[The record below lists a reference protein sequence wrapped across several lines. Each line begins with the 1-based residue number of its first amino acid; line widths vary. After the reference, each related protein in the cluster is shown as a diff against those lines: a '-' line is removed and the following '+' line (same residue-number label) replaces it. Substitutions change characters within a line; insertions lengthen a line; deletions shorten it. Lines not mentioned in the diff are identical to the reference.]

1 MKYIAFAISETC
13 WIVRVELVV
22 RCATEYPWP
31 GLNGER
37 SVTYWRIKQFH
48 RHRARAYNTCIRS
61 TMTYGAATWALTQR
75 EEQLLQSCDRRMLRQ
90 MCGISLQ
97 DHVPSHDI
105 LRMCCLEDILLT
117 IRRSRM
123 AWFGHVYRRQDLD
136 NPLTK
141 IKNVVAPGNR
151 PRGRPRK
158 TWKECVNQDI
168 RAAGV
173 QESTAE
179 DRAAWNA
186 VMKSLTS

>member
-1 MKYIAFAISETC
+1 MLDCEGGAGSAVRHRISVAWFKWREISNLLKNKAIP
-13 WIVRVELVV
+13 L
-22 RCATEYPWP
+22 
-31 GLNGER
+31 
-37 SVTYWRIKQFH
+37 

-105 LRMCCLEDILLT
+105 LRMCCLEDLLLT